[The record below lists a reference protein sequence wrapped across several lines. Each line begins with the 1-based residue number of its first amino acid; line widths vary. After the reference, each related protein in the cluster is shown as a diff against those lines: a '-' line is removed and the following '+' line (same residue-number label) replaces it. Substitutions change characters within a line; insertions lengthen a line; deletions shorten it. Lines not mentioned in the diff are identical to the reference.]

1 MSLKSLVRY
10 SDGAIDFDQVPEI
23 RRYSDE
29 VCPEILIDM
38 RWSQVGLT
46 LASYQKASE
55 RNCLHQTFEKI
66 SHGSSSAQQDVE
78 V

>member
-1 MSLKSLVRY
+1 MSLKSLARC
-10 SDGAIDFDQVPEI
+10 SDSAIDFDQVLGI
-23 RRYSDE
+23 RRCSDE

-38 RWSQVGLT
+38 GWGHVGLT
-46 LASYQKASE
+46 LASCQKAPE

-66 SHGSSSAQQDVE
+66 CHGSSSAQQDVE